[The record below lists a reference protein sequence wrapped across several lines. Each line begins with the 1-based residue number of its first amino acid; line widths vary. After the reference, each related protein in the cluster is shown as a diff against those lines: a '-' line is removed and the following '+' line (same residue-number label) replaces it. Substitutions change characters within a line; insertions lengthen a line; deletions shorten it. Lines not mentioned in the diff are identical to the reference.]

1 MAITLQAILMN
12 GDMDDYSKKKQGQ
25 RKTDLP
31 FSKILPQ
38 APEVEKAVLG
48 ALMIDRDAYVV
59 ICETLKP
66 MSFYEPRHQ
75 KIYEAIERLS
85 INEKPIDVLTV
96 TEQLAKDGTLEEVG
110 GGAYVAELSSKVA
123 TSANIVFHA
132 NIIAEKYLSRQLIN
146 YTNTI
151 GAQAFDETL
160 DVKDIIME
168 AERIL
173 FEIAQTNMKKDYTSI
188 KTLVDMS
195 AKTMMKNSE
204 NKGDVSGISTGYYS
218 LDHLTSGWQNSDLVI
233 IAGRPAMGSVFL
245 PRDVWRA
252 TVKQTYLQCLR
263 DRRTEDPEWTIGQG
277 RMGQIR

>member
-1 MAITLQAILMN
+1 MN
-12 GDMDDYSKKKQGQ
+12 EYSKKKQGQ
-25 RKTDLP
+25 RKTDL
-31 FSKILPQ
+31 SYGQIQPQ

-48 ALMIDRDAYVV
+48 ALMIDKDAYVV
-59 ICETLKP
+59 VCETLKSQ
-66 MSFYEPRHQ
+66 SFYETRHQ

-151 GAQAFDETL
+151 GAKAFDETL
-160 DVKDIIME
+160 DVKDVIME

-188 KTLVDMS
+188 KTLVGMS
-195 AKTMMKNSE
+195 TPYRPFRSSAT
-204 NKGDVSGISTGYYS
+204 
-218 LDHLTSGWQNSDLVI
+218 
-233 IAGRPAMGSVFL
+233 AGRGTVAGGVSPSLRQASGMREDYAQAGPYVPLFRLKSSQSVL
-245 PRDVWRA
+245 SERS
-252 TVKQTYLQCLR
+252 LR
-263 DRRTEDPEWTIGQG
+263 SHH
-277 RMGQIR
+277 